1 LYEKVFFGN
10 FGFRGAGN
18 LAAGSVAKDNSGAKL
33 SKELYGDIA
42 VPLASCIQGRC

>member
-1 LYEKVFFGN
+1 MKKVFFGN

-18 LAAGSVAKDNSGAKL
+18 LADGSVAKDNSGAKL
-33 SKELYGDIA
+33 SNEPFGDIA

>member
-1 LYEKVFFGN
+1 MKKVFFGN

-18 LAAGSVAKDNSGAKL
+18 LAAGSVAKDNSGVKL
-33 SKELYGDIA
+33 SKELYGNIA

>member
-1 LYEKVFFGN
+1 MKKVFCGN

-18 LAAGSVAKDNSGAKL
+18 LAAGSVAKDNSGKKL
-33 SKELYGDIA
+33 SKEPHDNIA